1 MDGGKSNC
9 RGGNKEFTIHNVGLI
24 IFMNVKITKNY
35 DIKSGVEKEDGELG
49 VKRHSE

>member
-9 RGGNKEFTIHNVGLI
+9 REGSKEFTIHNVGLI

-35 DIKSGVEKEDGELG
+35 DMRSGAEKEDGELD